1 MDDEASP
8 EPTTGSN
15 GGASIQP
22 VPADASFHADQ
33 HRMPVPLERRLRR
46 LAGRKGA
53 YRGPIV
59 ANTRGWVS
67 RDTRWHIFAARFLDF
82 AMLTPEHLVL
92 CSTGFFTRRPRRQ
105 VLREPLTRLFVTKI
119 GPEPTRTLRI
129 VGDFSRP
136 IRIELRDD
144 PDSVTFINEL
154 IARTPIEAAHRRGDP
169 WSASEMDAPAPIDPP
184 APKEV
189 PAPVDADPPGE
200 ESAAP

>member
-8 EPTTGSN
+8 EPSVGSD

-22 VPADASFHADQ
+22 VPVDASFHADQ

-105 VLREPLTRLFVTKI
+105 VLREPLNRLYVTKI
-119 GPEPTRTLRI
+119 GTEPTRTVRI

-136 IRIELRDD
+136 IRLELRDD

-154 IARTPIEAAHRRGDP
+154 IARTPLEAARRRGDP
-169 WSASEMDAPAPIDPP
+169 WSASEMDPP
-184 APKEV
+184 PPLEV
-189 PAPVDADPPGE
+189 SAPVDADPPGE
-200 ESAAP
+200 ETAAP

>member
-8 EPTTGSN
+8 EPNTGSD

-67 RDTRWHIFAARFLDF
+67 RDTRWHIFAAN
-82 AMLTPEHLVL
+82 P
-92 CSTGFFTRRPRRQ
+92 PRSKNARND
-105 VLREPLTRLFVTKI
+105 
-119 GPEPTRTLRI
+119 RTDYHE
-129 VGDFSRP
+129 GHEAHE
-136 IRIELRDD
+136 EL
-144 PDSVTFINEL
+144 N
-154 IARTPIEAAHRRGDP
+154 
-169 WSASEMDAPAPIDPP
+169 
-184 APKEV
+184 
-189 PAPVDADPPGE
+189 
-200 ESAAP
+200 

>member
-8 EPTTGSN
+8 EPGTGSA

-22 VPADASFHADQ
+22 VPADASFHTDQ
-33 HRMPVPLERRLRR
+33 HRMPVKVERRLRR

-59 ANTRGWVS
+59 ACTRGWVS
-67 RDTRWHIFAARFLDF
+67 RDTRWHVFAARFLDF

-105 VLREPLTRLFVTKI
+105 VLREPLTRLVVTKI
-119 GPEPTRTLRI
+119 GPEPTRAVRI

-136 IRIELRDD
+136 IRLELRDD
-144 PDSVTFINEL
+144 PDSGTFVNEL
-154 IARTPIEAAHRRGDP
+154 IARTPLETARRRGDP
-169 WSASEMDAPAPIDPP
+169 WSASEMDQPTAIAAP
-184 APKEV
+184 V
-189 PAPVDADPPGE
+189 PVDADPSGGE
-200 ESAAP
+200 TAE